1 MPSDPLP
8 PIRAA
13 LKSGDK
19 KTAQTLLRPL
29 LKNQPSAD
37 VWYLAAQACPTDD
50 KAIECL
56 RRALDLEPQHSGANR
71 LLFKLE
77 GLPRE
82 EAPKVEIK
90 REDLGDLKP
99 VKRPRRGRGRR
110 LIILLGILVLGS
122 SCSLI
127 TMNLIGVISGP
138 ITALTTVLGGA
149 TPVKEIDGVPI
160 DQVDDAAARIAPA
173 ESKPIAGNDANVL
186 EPGYVHEYTFAGNR
200 GQEYAIYVQFLSVG
214 ANRVSRNVVV
224 LRPDGSDATS
234 LCLTDAILQ
243 GDNNITLTCSLDVT
257 GTWSVHIL
265 GREGESVGAYFVGVQ
280 PIQS

>member
-8 PIRAA
+8 SIRAA
-13 LKSGDK
+13 LKTGDK

-29 LKNQPSAD
+29 LQNQPSAE

-50 KAIECL
+50 KAIQCL

-77 GLPRE
+77 GLPRA
-82 EAPKVEIK
+82 EAPKVVIK
-90 REDLGDLKP
+90 PEDLAPLKKP
-99 VKRPRRGRGRR
+99 KRKKANRGRR
-110 LIILLGILVLGS
+110 IIILLGILLIGS

-138 ITALTTVLGGA
+138 ITAITTLLGGA

-160 DQVDDAAARIAPA
+160 SQVDDAPARITPS
-173 ESKPIAGNDANVL
+173 ESKPIQNNDANVL
-186 EPGYVHEYTFAGNR
+186 EPGYVHEYTFAGTR
-200 GQEYAIYVQFLSVG
+200 GREYAVYVQFLSLG

-224 LRPDGSDATS
+224 LRPDGSQATG
-234 LCLTDAILQ
+234 LCESSVILQ
-243 GDNNITLTCSLDVT
+243 GDNNITLTCPLDVT
-257 GTWSVHIL
+257 GTWSVRIL

-280 PIQS
+280 PIQG

>member
-1 MPSDPLP
+1 MPSDPFP

-29 LKNQPSAD
+29 LQNQPSAE

-50 KAIECL
+50 KAIQCL
-56 RRALDLEPQHSGANR
+56 RRALDLQPQHSGANR

-82 EAPKVEIK
+82 EAPKVVIK
-90 REDLGDLKP
+90 PEDLAPLKKP
-99 VKRPRRGRGRR
+99 KRQRRGRGRR
-110 LIILLGILVLGS
+110 LVILLGILLIGS

-138 ITALTTVLGGA
+138 ITAITRLFGGA
-149 TPVKEIDGVPI
+149 SPVKEIDGVPI
-160 DQVDDAAARIAPA
+160 SQVDDAPVRIAPS
-173 ESKPIAGNDANVL
+173 ESKPITSNDANVL
-186 EPGYVHEYTFAGNR
+186 EPGYVHEYTFAGVR
-200 GQEYAIYVQFLSVG
+200 GQEYAVYVQFLSLG
-214 ANRVSRNVVV
+214 ANRVSRNVV
-224 LRPDGSDATS
+224 LMRPDDSAATN
-234 LCLTDAILQ
+234 LCESNVILQ
-243 GDNNITLTCSLDVT
+243 GDNNITLTCPLDVT
-257 GTWSVHIL
+257 GTWKVRIL

-280 PIQS
+280 KIQS